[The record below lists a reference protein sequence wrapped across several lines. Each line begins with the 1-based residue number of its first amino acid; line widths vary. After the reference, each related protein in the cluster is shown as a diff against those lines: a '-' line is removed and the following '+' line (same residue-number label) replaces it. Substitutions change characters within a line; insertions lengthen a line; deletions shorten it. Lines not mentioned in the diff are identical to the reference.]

1 GSGLGVPIEEKFR
14 ELPIGKG
21 EVLKT
26 GDDLTIIAI
35 GCAVAPSLEAAWLL
49 NKRGIDAT
57 IVNARFAK
65 PLDSELI
72 METVSRT
79 KRLVT
84 VEENVLAGGFGSA
97 VLSLLSSIAGIRA
110 LRIGIPDE
118 FVEHG
123 SQETLRAHYCL
134 DAEGIAQRIL
144 SFFYPEL
151 ARAPHPTKAITKE

>member
-1 GSGLGVPIEEKFR
+1 MEEKLK

-21 EVLKT
+21 NIIKT
-26 GDDLTIIAI
+26 GSDLAIIAI
-35 GCAVAPSLEAAWLL
+35 GSTVVPSLEAAWIL
-49 NKRGIDAT
+49 NKKGIDCA

-65 PLDSELI
+65 PLDSDLI
-72 METVSRT
+72 LETVSKT

-97 VLSLLSSIAGIRA
+97 VLSLLSSIAGVRA

-123 SQETLRAHYCL
+123 PQELLRANYSL
-134 DAEGIAQRIL
+134 NAEGIAQRIL
-144 SFFYPEL
+144 SFFPEL
-151 ARAPHPTKAITKE
+151 ARHPYHTKAKG

>member
-1 GSGLGVPIEEKFR
+1 M
-14 ELPIGKG
+14 
-21 EVLKT
+21 
-26 GDDLTIIAI
+26 
-35 GCAVAPSLEAAWLL
+35 EAAWLL
-49 NKRGIDAT
+49 NKNGIDAT

-72 METVSRT
+72 LETVSKT

-123 SQETLRAHYCL
+123 SQEILRANYCL

-144 SFFYPEL
+144 SFFYPQL
-151 ARAPHPTKAITKE
+151 ARPTHSARAKGKE